1 MIARFIQLYQKL
13 HDILWVLDSKGFSP
27 AQRRLIRALQITYL
41 VYRDVT
47 SGLLPLRAMSLV
59 YTTLLSLVP
68 LLAVSFSV
76 LKGFGV
82 HNQLEPALLNLLE
95 PLGDKGV
102 EITHNIIEFVEKI
115 NVGVLG
121 ALGLAF
127 LLYTVVSMIQKI
139 ESSFNYTWRVS
150 THRSLVQRIS
160 NYLSVLTIG
169 PVLVFAA
176 LGITAT
182 VMSSTIVQTLMSY
195 PYIGALIEFGGR
207 LVPYALII
215 LAFTFIYIFIPNTK
229 VKIAPAFI
237 GAIVAGVMW
246 QSAGWL
252 FASFVVG
259 ATKYTAIYSALATL
273 IIFMIWLYA
282 SWVITLIGTNIA
294 YYVQNAEQCRLHPYE
309 FSLSSRQEEK
319 IALLIMA
326 LVGKHYYQGLKQW
339 NEIDL
344 AEYLSI
350 PQQAIDQVLKSL
362 FQARLLAETAD
373 DPPGLLPARPAEKI
387 SLAEIL
393 DVMRNEGELPDN
405 EINVPSDRTIDQIY
419 TQLETAIHE
428 SLKDKTL
435 QDIANVEP
443 NVVSAL
449 NNRHVS

>member
-1 MIARFIQLYQKL
+1 MFVRLYNLYKQI
-13 HDILWVLDSKGFSP
+13 HNILWVMDIRQFTPLK
-27 AQRRLIRALQITYL
+27 RRLIRAVQITYL

-95 PLGDKGV
+95 PLGEKGV
-102 EITHNIIEFVEKI
+102 EITNNIISFVEKI

-127 LLYTVVSMIQKI
+127 LIYTVISMIQKI
-139 ESSFNYTWRVS
+139 ESSFNYTWRVN

-169 PVLVFAA
+169 PVLVFSA

-195 PYIGALIEFGGR
+195 QYIGALIQFGGK

-229 VKIAPAFI
+229 VRVAPAFI
-237 GAIVAGVMW
+237 GAIVAGVLW

-294 YYVQNAEQCRLHPYE
+294 YYIQNSEQCRLHPYK
-309 FSLSSRQEEK
+309 FSLSSRQEER

-339 NEIDL
+339 TDVDL
-344 AEYLSI
+344 AQYLAI
-350 PQQAIDQVLKSL
+350 PQQAVDKVLKSL
-362 FQARLLAETAD
+362 FKAKLLTETAN
-373 DPPGLLPARPAEKI
+373 DPPCLLPARPAEKI
-387 SLAEIL
+387 KLAEIV
-393 DVMRNEGELPDN
+393 DVIRNKGEMADN
-405 EINVPSDRTIDQIY
+405 EISVPSDRVIDEIY
-419 TQLETAIHE
+419 QQLESAIHE
-428 SLKDKTL
+428 SLQDKTL
-435 QDIANVEP
+435 QDISNVEP
-443 NVVSAL
+443 NVVPAIE
-449 NNRHVS
+449 NRHAG

>member
-1 MIARFIQLYQKL
+1 MLPKIFQLYKKVYE
-13 HDILWVLDSKGFSP
+13 ILWISDINRFPLWK
-27 AQRRLIRALQITYL
+27 RRLIRAVQISYL

-95 PLGDKGV
+95 PLGEKGI
-102 EITHNIIEFVEKI
+102 EITHNIIGFVEKI

-121 ALGLAF
+121 AIGLAF
-127 LLYTVVSMIQKI
+127 LIYTVISMIQKI
-139 ESSFNYTWRVS
+139 ETSFNYTWRVS
-150 THRSLVQRIS
+150 NHRSLVQRIS

-169 PVLVFAA
+169 PVLVFSA

-182 VMSSTIVQTLMSY
+182 VMSSAIVQTLLSY
-195 PYIGALIEFGGR
+195 QYIGALIEFGGR
-207 LVPYALII
+207 LVPYCLII

-229 VKIAPAFI
+229 VKVFPAFI
-237 GAIVAGVMW
+237 GAIVAGVLW

-282 SWVITLIGTNIA
+282 SWVITLIGANIA
-294 YYVQNAEQCRLHPYE
+294 YYLQNSEQCRLHPFE
-309 FSLSSRQEEK
+309 FSLSSRQQEK

-326 LVGKHYYQGLKQW
+326 LVGKHFYQDLKRW
-339 NEIDL
+339 TDINL
-344 AEYLSI
+344 AQYLNI
-350 PQQAIDQVLKSL
+350 PQQAIDQILKT
-362 FQARLLAETAD
+362 LLNAKLLVETAD
-373 DPPGLLPARPAEKI
+373 DPPCLLPARPAEKI
-387 SLAEIL
+387 RLVEIM
-393 DVMRNEGELPDN
+393 DVIRNEGELPGG
-405 EINVPSDRTIDQIY
+405 EIKVPSDHTIDDIY
-419 TQLETAIHE
+419 KQLETAITQ
-428 SLKDKTL
+428 SLADKTL

-443 NVVSAL
+443 NVVSAI
-449 NNRHVS
+449 NTRNAS